1 MIHHQTRIPGLRRV
15 PGHAAQ
21 HPKVEAAIAA
31 TARKFN
37 VSKSWVRA
45 TALAHYFNIS
55 EQEDYKVASRKR
67 GKVK

>member
-1 MIHHQTRIPGLRRV
+1 MRVHHQHRIPGVRRI

-21 HPKVEAAIAA
+21 HPKVEAAIAH

-45 TALAHYFNIS
+45 TALAQYFNIR
-55 EQEDYKVASRKR
+55 EQEDYKTAGKSR
-67 GKVK
+67 VK